1 MKKTSVKK
9 RVYNLIEL
17 ILQGVL
23 LAAIWILPTV
33 NYSYNRYEGN
43 ITYNGTVSLSLGG
56 YFFDQEVWG
65 GYILLALMIVNCILC
80 LVSIFGNAT
89 DKDGKIHVVV
99 PIVSLILGVLLLTS
113 DMTPTGL
120 HLVIS
125 EVFGIAVIGIMLII
139 TLLAIVKRSSAVSV
153 VETTQTQGEVLSQPN
168 VAPQIESVESNAEE
182 LNAIEK
188 IKKYKDLLDS
198 GAITQEEYD
207 TKKKE
212 LLNL

>member
-23 LAAIWILPTV
+23 LTAIWILPTV

-153 VETTQTQGEVLSQPN
+153 VETTQTQGEVVSQPN
-168 VAPQIESVESNAEE
+168 VTPQIESVETNAEE

-188 IKKYKDLLDS
+188 IKKYKDLLDC
-198 GAITQEEYD
+198 GAISQEEYD